1 MHSFPYVPCMGQVFL
16 MRPFVLL
23 FRRIELVVY
32 SIFGRII
39 RVLEKISL
47 RGDPNAGSLSGIFP
61 TLSGNQIDAYLSGIL
76 ASLGGN

>member
-1 MHSFPYVPCMGQVFL
+1 MVL
-16 MRPFVLL
+16 MRPLVLL
-23 FRRIELVVY
+23 FLRIALVVY
-32 SIFGRII
+32 SLFGRII

-47 RGDPNAGSLSGIFP
+47 RGDPNVGSLSGILP